1 MQQQTTHTNTGS
13 GRISRRAK
21 KQETFLDSQDIYK
34 MSFYYGRHFL
44 TLILSYWSYMTNN

>member
-1 MQQQTTHTNTGS
+1 MQQQTTYTNTGS

-34 MSFYYGRHFL
+34 MSFYYGRHFSYSNI
-44 TLILSYWSYMTNN
+44 ILLELYD